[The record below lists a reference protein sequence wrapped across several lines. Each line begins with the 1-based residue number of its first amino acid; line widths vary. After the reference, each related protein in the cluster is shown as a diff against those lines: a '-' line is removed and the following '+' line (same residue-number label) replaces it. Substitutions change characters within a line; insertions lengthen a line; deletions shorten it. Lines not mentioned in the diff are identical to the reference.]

1 MHGTDRTTPHL
12 RVLAAQP
19 FTRLGGP
26 RAGVRLL
33 ELGDGLL
40 DLEGELAGM
49 AVGPSGAIRQALHPA
64 ILVAVEDLVAGLAR
78 DLELP
83 AQHRHLLPIQTP
95 SYEAKPFVHLV
106 TLLPR
111 HLRTLRKCRNVSP
124 ISPE

>member
-1 MHGTDRTTPHL
+1 APAGR
-12 RVLAAQP
+12 RVLEVDEV
-19 FTRLGGP
+19 
-26 RAGVRLL
+26 VR
-33 ELGDGLL
+33 GL
-40 DLEGELAGM
+40 DGELADM

-111 HLRTLRKCRNVSP
+111 HLRTLRKCRKVSP
-124 ISPE
+124 MSPE